1 MGTLWVPSNCWNLW
15 PFRIPLGAVSEGG
28 LEKTAGNVHTCPL
41 HPPVRGPVLQH
52 ARAEVVMAGAAGSS
66 DQLMGEAAPQPP
78 RGPGRPALR
87 PGLESRRLATIP
99 AHTSLL
105 GEARPSAPL
114 RPEIL
119 ARHGRPER
127 PGHPQP
133 RLAPQAP
140 GLPSVPGRRPRPR
153 IRGGRPGSGGCGPHG
168 ADVRGVGGRRALLV

>member
-1 MGTLWVPSNCWNLW
+1 MRQNFG
-15 PFRIPLGAVSEGG
+15 
-28 LEKTAGNVHTCPL
+28 
-41 HPPVRGPVLQH
+41 
-52 ARAEVVMAGAAGSS
+52 
-66 DQLMGEAAPQPP
+66 

>member
-1 MGTLWVPSNCWNLW
+1 MV
-15 PFRIPLGAVSEGG
+15 
-28 LEKTAGNVHTCPL
+28 
-41 HPPVRGPVLQH
+41 
-52 ARAEVVMAGAAGSS
+52 AGAAGSS

-78 RGPGRPALR
+78 RGPGFRALR

-99 AHTSLL
+99 VHTSQL
-105 GEARPSAPL
+105 GKAPSRVSP

-140 GLPSVPGRRPRPR
+140 GLPTAPGRRPRPR
-153 IRGGRPGSGGCGPHG
+153 IRGGGPGPGGCGPHG
-168 ADVRGVGGRRALLV
+168 ADVRGVGGRRALLFRGFGPL